1 MTLWVEERLSDSP
14 YIETIT
20 HGYTQSDGASI
31 RPAAS
36 NWHMV
41 FVKHEGETRIV
52 VTGAW
57 TTSGRVSWGEGAE
70 LLWLKFKLGTF
81 MPHLPAK
88 NILDREIALPDAS
101 CHSFW
106 LHSSTWQMPTYEN
119 ADTFVNRLIRDEVIL
134 HDSVVDSALKDHPQ
148 AIAPRTVRHRF
159 LKATGVT
166 QSHIRQVERAQQ
178 AEAMLREGISILDT
192 VYELGYYDQPH
203 LTRALKQ
210 WVGYTPA
217 QIVRQTEALAILYK
231 TPDPA

>member
-41 FVKHEGETRIV
+41 FVKHEGETRIT

-101 CHSFW
+101 CQSFW
-106 LHSSTWQMPTYEN
+106 LNSATLQIPTYEN
-119 ADTFVNRLIRDEVIL
+119 ADTFVNRLIRDGVIL
-134 HDSVVDSALKDHPQ
+134 RDSVVDSALKDHPQ
-148 AIAPRTVRHRF
+148 DIAPRTIRHRF

-231 TPDPA
+231 TPDLA